1 MIKKWKQLILA
12 ASFAALSSLLPVQAV
27 QAEQLKLSGSMI
39 REWNNGTQVDTHMD
53 KNGSIQIQTSTEGLK
68 KGYYSAYIYELRN
81 RDWSS
86 YGALTFSI
94 RNESEM
100 TLPFNVV
107 ITRDN
112 QSSLTV
118 ADNRNVIVVPKA
130 TKEATL
136 VHPTAGLIELEP
148 GFVGQIRIPFSSLM
162 VQDKAKT
169 AGQVKLGKITGW
181 GITTTTTEN
190 AKLNVRVGNIKPVSR
205 KQAAAENEL
214 TTLQIT
220 GEERMM
226 KPEAGESIAQYE
238 VHSSSSKGIPKASFQ
253 LDSPVQGASIT
264 ADGLLTLQTSVQ
276 PESLTIRAL
285 VNGKWNLTY
294 TVMLDRSTALN
305 VQEKDGTKRAIPTP
319 DQVTK
324 VVNPTD
330 PLMKP
335 WMEWLIRII
344 LSAAGIL
351 TLAAYGIWRRKGINT
366 ARAQK
371 RRSRREQRRARR
383 PFSM

>member
-1 MIKKWKQLILA
+1 MIKKWKQLIVA
-12 ASFAALSSLLPVQAV
+12 ASFAILWSLLPVQAV
-27 QAEQLKLSGSMI
+27 QAEQLKLSGSTL
-39 REWNNGTQVDTHMD
+39 REWNNGIQVDTQMD

-107 ITRDN
+107 ITRAD
-112 QSSLTV
+112 QSSLTI

-136 VHPTAGLIELEP
+136 VHPTAGLIKLKP

-169 AGQVKLGKITGW
+169 AGLVKLGKITGW

-238 VHSSSSKGIPKASFQ
+238 VHSSSSKGIPKTSFQ

-264 ADGLLTLQTSVQ
+264 PDGLLTLHVQ

-294 TVMLDRSTALN
+294 TVMMDQSTAMN
-305 VQEKDGTKRAIPTP
+305 VQEKDGTKRAIPSS

-330 PLMKP
+330 PLMEP

-351 TLAAYGIWRRKGINT
+351 TLAAYGFWRKGKNT

>member
-12 ASFAALSSLLPVQAV
+12 AVFAALWSLLPVQAV
-27 QAEQLKLSGSMI
+27 QAEQLKLSGSTL
-39 REWNNGTQVDTHMD
+39 REWNNGTEVDTQMD

-94 RNESEM
+94 RNESEQ

-107 ITRDN
+107 IIRAD
-112 QSSLTV
+112 QSSLNV
-118 ADNRNVIVVPKA
+118 ADNRNVIVVPKT

-136 VHPTAGLIELEP
+136 VHPTAGLIKLKP

-169 AGQVKLGKITGW
+169 AGLVKLGKITGW

-190 AKLNVRVGNIKPVSR
+190 AKLNLRVGNIKPVSR

-220 GEERMM
+220 GEERMV

-238 VHSSSSKGIPKASFQ
+238 VHSSSSKGISKTSFQ

-264 ADGLLTLQTSVQ
+264 PDGLLTLQTSVQ
-276 PESLTIRAL
+276 PKSLTIRAL

-294 TVMLDRSTALN
+294 TVMMDQSTAMN
-305 VQEKDGTKRAIPTP
+305 VQEKDGTKRAIPSP

-351 TLAAYGIWRRKGINT
+351 TLAAYGFWRKGKNT

>member
-12 ASFAALSSLLPVQAV
+12 ASFAILWSLLPVQAV
-27 QAEQLKLSGSMI
+27 QAEQLKLSGSTL
-39 REWNNGTQVDTHMD
+39 REWNNGTQVDTQMD

-94 RNESEM
+94 RNESEQ

-107 ITRDN
+107 ITRAD

-136 VHPTAGLIELEP
+136 VHPTAGLIKLKP

-169 AGQVKLGKITGW
+169 AGLVKLGKITGW

-190 AKLNVRVGNIKPVSR
+190 AKLNLRVGNIKPVSR
-205 KQAAAENEL
+205 KQSAAENEL

-220 GEERMM
+220 GEERMV

-238 VHSSSSKGIPKASFQ
+238 VHSSSSKGISKTSFQ

-264 ADGLLTLQTSVQ
+264 PDGLLTLQTAVQ
-276 PESLTIRAL
+276 PKSLTIRAL

-294 TVMLDRSTALN
+294 TVMMDQSTAMN
-305 VQEKDGTKRAIPTP
+305 VQEKDGTKRAIPSP

-351 TLAAYGIWRRKGINT
+351 TLAAYGFWRKGKNT

>member
-12 ASFAALSSLLPVQAV
+12 AVFAALWSLLPVQAV
-27 QAEQLKLSGSMI
+27 QAEQLKLSGSTL
-39 REWNNGTQVDTHMD
+39 REWNNGTEVDTQMD
-53 KNGSIQIQTSTEGLK
+53 NNGSIQIQTSTEGLK

-94 RNESEM
+94 RNESEQ

-107 ITRDN
+107 ITRAD

-136 VHPTAGLIELEP
+136 VHPTAGLIKLKP

-169 AGQVKLGKITGW
+169 VGLVKLGKIIGW

-190 AKLNVRVGNIKPVSR
+190 AKLNLRVGNIKPVSR

-220 GEERMM
+220 GEERMV

-238 VHSSSSKGIPKASFQ
+238 VHSSSSKGISKTSFQ

-264 ADGLLTLQTSVQ
+264 PDGLLTLQTAVQ
-276 PESLTIRAL
+276 PKSLTIRAL

-294 TVMLDRSTALN
+294 TVMMDQSTAMN
-305 VQEKDGTKRAIPTP
+305 VQEKDGTKRAIPSP

-351 TLAAYGIWRRKGINT
+351 TLAAYGFWLKGKNT

-371 RRSRREQRRARR
+371 RRSRREQRRSRR

>member
-1 MIKKWKQLILA
+1 MIKKWKQLMLA

-27 QAEQLKLSGSMI
+27 QAEQLKLSGSTL
-39 REWNNGTQVDTHMD
+39 REWNNGAQVDTHMD

-81 RDWSS
+81 RDWTS

-107 ITRDN
+107 ITRAD

-118 ADNRNVIVVPKA
+118 ADKRNVIVVPKA

-190 AKLNVRVGNIKPVSR
+190 AKLNLRVGNIKPVSR
-205 KQAAAENEL
+205 KEAAAENEL

-220 GEERMM
+220 GEERMV
-226 KPEAGESIAQYE
+226 KPEAGEAIAQYE
-238 VHSSSSKGIPKASFQ
+238 VHSSSSKGIPNASFQ

-264 ADGLLTLQTSVQ
+264 PDGLLTLQTAVQ
-276 PESLTIRAL
+276 PESLIIHAL
-285 VNGKWNLTY
+285 VDGKWNLTY
-294 TVMLDRSTALN
+294 PVILDRSTAMN
-305 VQEKDGTKRAIPTP
+305 VQEKDGTKRAIPSP

-324 VVNPTD
+324 VVNPAD

-335 WMEWLIRII
+335 WMVWLIRIA

-351 TLAAYGIWRRKGINT
+351 TLVAYWLWRKGRNT
-366 ARAQK
+366 PRAQQ
-371 RRSRREQRRARR
+371 RRARRAQRRARR

>member
-12 ASFAALSSLLPVQAV
+12 ASFAILWSLLPVQAV
-27 QAEQLKLSGSMI
+27 QAEQLKLSGSTL
-39 REWNNGTQVDTHMD
+39 REWNNGTQVDTQMD

-81 RDWSS
+81 RDWSN

-94 RNESEM
+94 RNESEQ

-107 ITRDN
+107 ITRAD

-136 VHPTAGLIELEP
+136 VHPTAGLIKLKP

-169 AGQVKLGKITGW
+169 AGLVKLGKITGW

-190 AKLNVRVGNIKPVSR
+190 AKLNLRVGNIKPVSR

-220 GEERMM
+220 GEERMV

-238 VHSSSSKGIPKASFQ
+238 VHSSSSKGISKTSFQ

-264 ADGLLTLQTSVQ
+264 PDGLLTLQTAVQ
-276 PESLTIRAL
+276 PKSLTIRAL

-294 TVMLDRSTALN
+294 TVMMDQSTAMN
-305 VQEKDGTKRAIPTP
+305 VQEKDGTKRAIPSP

-330 PLMKP
+330 PLMEP
-335 WMEWLIRII
+335 WMKWLIRII

-351 TLAAYGIWRRKGINT
+351 TLAAYGFWRKGKNT